1 MNNIL
6 ILFIIFTVTF
16 PSITYIVTENF
27 ISTGI
32 VLVATGLYLFLYA
45 YPRVNKMIERNRRFH
60 SCYTFINAFI
70 ISIATKGSLIA
81 AFEATRLVRDKEYI
95 TYIDGLTS
103 YKEEDKLDY
112 LKRYYEFDIYFLFL
126 SVMNI
131 YIEQGGDILI
141 ISYYL
146 NEESR
151 RNEDYLIK
159 TEEISKRKIIEFSML
174 WFFTL
179 LIIIILRFTLN
190 SFYHQ
195 ITNYLLFQVAIVS
208 LFMLL
213 ILSIHLLIMRITNN
227 DIKGYRYV

>member
-6 ILFIIFTVTF
+6 ILFIIFTVIF

-27 ISTGI
+27 ITTGI

-45 YPRVNKMIERNRRFH
+45 YPRVNKMIERNKRFH
-60 SCYTFINAFI
+60 SCYTFINTFI
-70 ISIATKGSLIA
+70 ISIATKGSLPA
-81 AFEATRLVRDKEYI
+81 AFESTRLVMDKEYI

-213 ILSIHLLIMRITNN
+213 ILSIHLLIMKITNN

>member
-1 MNNIL
+1 MNNTL
-6 ILFIIFTVTF
+6 ILFVIFAVLF

-32 VLVATGLYLFLYA
+32 VLVITGLYLFLYA
-45 YPRVNKMIERNRRFH
+45 YQRVNKMLDRNKKFH
-60 SCYTFINAFI
+60 SCYTFINSFI
-70 ISIATKGSLIA
+70 ISIATKGSLMA
-81 AFEATRLVRDKEYI
+81 AFESSRLVMDKEYI

-103 YKEEDKLDY
+103 YNEEEKLDY

-131 YIEQGGDILI
+131 YIEQGGDILT

-159 TEEISKRKIIEFSML
+159 AEELSKRKILEFSML

-179 LIIIILRFTLN
+179 LIIIVLRFSLN

-213 ILSIHLLIMRITNN
+213 ILSIHLLIMRIINN
-227 DIKGYRYV
+227 EIKGYRYV

>member
-6 ILFIIFTVTF
+6 ILFIIFTVVF
-16 PSITYIVTENF
+16 PSITYVVTENF

-45 YPRVNKMIERNRRFH
+45 YPRVKKMIERNKRFH
-60 SCYTFINAFI
+60 SCYTFINTFI

-81 AFEATRLVRDKEYI
+81 AFEATRLVMDKEYI